1 MRTGTQSIDR
11 AADLLV
17 RVVESATPPGVSEL
31 ALAAGLPKSTASRLL
46 SALERQGLVRR
57 DGAGGTVAVGPV
69 LLRLAS
75 RGIPDSDLV
84 ELAGPA
90 LQRLAEASS
99 ETINLAVPAHG
110 GVEHLAQVDSP
121 YFLGSSN
128 WVGRRVDL
136 HTTAVGKVF
145 LAFGAARLPDGP
157 LAAATPRTVIDRARL
172 DAQLHIVR
180 SRGWATAGGELEP
193 GLTAI
198 AAPVLESSGRA
209 VAALSIS
216 GPDIRLTQRRIGEL
230 AATVVAEANQLS
242 ARIGH
247 RTTTEGAA

>member
-17 RVVESATPPGVSEL
+17 RVVESATPAGVGEL

-57 DGAGGTVAVGPV
+57 DGARGTVVVGPV

-75 RGIPDSDLV
+75 RGISDGDLV
-84 ELAGPA
+84 ELAAPA
-90 LQRLAEASS
+90 LGRLSDASS
-99 ETINLAVPAHG
+99 ETINLAVPAHD

-121 YFLGSSN
+121 HFLGSSN

-136 HTTAVGKVF
+136 HSTAVGKVF

-157 LAAATPRTVIDRARL
+157 LAAPTPLTVTDRARL
-172 DAQLHIVR
+172 EAELEVVR
-180 SRGWATAGGELEP
+180 HRGWATAGGELEP
-193 GLTAI
+193 GLAAI

-209 VAALSIS
+209 IAALSIS
-216 GPDIRLTQRRIGEL
+216 GPDIRLTQRRVGAL
-230 AATVVAEANQLS
+230 ATTVVAEAAQLS